1 MAGALDA
8 DRNGLT
14 EVLRAAAQHRGAT
27 LVEILHDCPIFNDGS
42 FDALR
47 KEDTEERVINV
58 QHGEPIVFGASGEY
72 CVVS

>member
-1 MAGALDA
+1 MSAFVPDVPNRIP
-8 DRNGLT
+8 DDPSSIDST
-14 EVLRAAAQHRGAT
+14 SGAT